1 MGILDRVRAAFSPR
15 SYAYAITPAG
25 VVGVANYT
33 IEQLYRT
40 QPNLRAVVN
49 FLADNAAQVPWKV
62 YERAGDN
69 DRVRVTG
76 SPAAL
81 LLQRP
86 NRDMTAYEYKRRV
99 FSDLLLYDRHL
110 SIIGPDADMPSGWAL
125 RPVPAPWVT
134 EYRGASPWAPESVV
148 IRNPNGRAIEV
159 PRSAFVL
166 FHGYD
171 PSDLTRQ
178 CSPVEALADVL
189 HEQIESNGYRRQMWT
204 NGGRFNAYVSRPA
217 DVEQWST
224 EAFERFKQSW
234 DESWAGKGAT
244 QGGKMPILEDGMQI
258 KSVPFSA
265 HDAEWSEAKKLGRED
280 VAGVYN
286 VNPALIWPGSG
297 QTYASAKENARA
309 LYNDTLAPKL
319 MQVVE
324 RVNADVLTRV
334 GEPASHYVEYDLSVK
349 LQGSFEERAAVIQ
362 SAVGGPWLTRDEA
375 RAMFNLPHIEG
386 ADELIVPLNVIE
398 GGLASPRDTDPTVD
412 RYSDAPALKGAD
424 AHGRGCG
431 CDACKAS
438 AAAAPRRHKAEASEQ
453 DADEMA
459 DVLRGFF
466 KRQARSVIPKI
477 GADPSIPDEGDPDW
491 WDSERWDKELADDMQ
506 PVAQRQS
513 DAHALATLDALGED
527 ASAYSSRRT
536 AAYIR
541 SMCERRAAMV
551 NAVTLRE
558 LREVIEDGADGD
570 EDARTPRDV
579 YAVAEDSRATTGGTA
594 FATAVAGWSAL
605 ESIRQC
611 APRRGATK
619 TWEVTSGNP
628 RPTHAAMNGETVP
641 YGERFSNG
649 AMWPGDT
656 DALGPEEVANCRC
669 AVTIEIP

>member
-1 MGILDRVRAAFSPR
+1 MGILDRIRRIFVPDY
-15 SYAYAITPAG
+15 YAYTITPSG
-25 VVGVANYT
+25 VVGVADYS
-33 IEQLYRT
+33 IDRLYRT
-40 QPNLRAVVN
+40 QPNLRAVVT

-62 YERAGDN
+62 YERASDN
-69 DRVRVTG
+69 DRVRVLD

-81 LLQRP
+81 LLARP
-86 NRDMTAYEYKRRV
+86 NRDMTSYEFKRRV
-99 FSDLLLYDRHL
+99 FGDLLLYDRHVSL
-110 SIIGPDADMPSGWAL
+110 IGPDADMPSGWAL
-125 RPVPAPWVT
+125 RPVPATWVT
-134 EYRGASPWAPESVV
+134 EYRGASPWAPEAIIV
-148 IRNPNGRAIEV
+148 RNPNGRAIEV
-159 PRSAFVL
+159 PRESFVL
-166 FHGYD
+166 WHGYD
-171 PSDLTRQ
+171 PGDLTRQ

-217 DVEQWST
+217 DVEKWSN

-234 DESWAGKGAT
+234 DESWAGKDAT

-258 KSVPFSA
+258 KTVPFSA
-265 HDAEWSEAKKLGRED
+265 HDAEWSEAKRLGRED

-324 RVNADVLTRV
+324 RVNADVLPRI
-334 GEPASHYVEYDLSVK
+334 GEPAGNYVEYDLSVK

-362 SAVGGPWLTRDEA
+362 SAVGGPWMTRDEA
-375 RAMFNLPHIEG
+375 RAMFNLPHIDG
-386 ADELIVPLNVIE
+386 ADELIVPLNVVE

-412 RYSDAPALKGAD
+412 RYSGPSETKAMGEP
-424 AHGRGCG
+424 HGCG
-431 CDACKAS
+431 CDACKSATAS
-438 AAAAPRRHKAEASEQ
+438 APKRHKAAASEQ

-466 KRQARSVIPKI
+466 KRQSKAVIAKI
-477 GADPSIPDEGDPDW
+477 GADPSVPDEGDPAW
-491 WDSERWDKELADDMQ
+491 WDSERWDRELADDMQ

-513 DAHALATLDALGED
+513 DAHALATLADLGED
-527 ASAYSSRRT
+527 ASAYSSRQT
-536 AAYIR
+536 TAYIR
-541 SMCERRAAMV
+541 SMCERRAKMV
-551 NAVTLRE
+551 NAATLRE
-558 LREVIEDGADGD
+558 LVEVVTDD
-570 EDARTPRDV
+570 EVERTPQDV
-579 YAVAEDSRATTGGTA
+579 YDVAEDSRATTGGTA
-594 FATAVAGWSAL
+594 FATAVAGWAAL

-619 TWEVTSGNP
+619 TWDVTSGNP

-641 YGERFSNG
+641 YGEPFSNG

-656 DALGPEEVANCRC
+656 DALDASEVANCQC

>member
-1 MGILDRVRAAFSPR
+1 MGILDRIRRIFVPDY
-15 SYAYAITPAG
+15 YAYTITPTG
-25 VVGVANYT
+25 VVGVADYS
-33 IEQLYRT
+33 IDRLYRT
-40 QPNLRAVVN
+40 QPNLRAVVT

-62 YERAGDN
+62 YERASDN
-69 DRVRVTG
+69 DRVRVLD

-81 LLQRP
+81 LLARP
-86 NRDMTAYEYKRRV
+86 NRDMTSYEFKRRV
-99 FSDLLLYDRHL
+99 FGDLLLYDRHVSL
-110 SIIGPDADMPSGWAL
+110 IGPDADMPSGWAL
-125 RPVPAPWVT
+125 RPVPATWVT
-134 EYRGASPWAPESVV
+134 EYRGASPWAPEAIIV
-148 IRNPNGRAIEV
+148 RNPNGRAIEV
-159 PRSAFVL
+159 PRESFVL
-166 FHGYD
+166 WHGYD
-171 PSDLTRQ
+171 PGDLTRQ

-204 NGGRFNAYVSRPA
+204 NGGRFNAYVSRPT
-217 DVEQWST
+217 DVEKWSN

-234 DESWAGKGAT
+234 DESWAGRDAT

-258 KSVPFSA
+258 KTVPFSA
-265 HDAEWSEAKKLGRED
+265 HDAEWSEAKRLGRED

-324 RVNADVLTRV
+324 RVNADVLPRI
-334 GEPASHYVEYDLSVK
+334 GEPAGNYVEYDLSVK

-362 SAVGGPWLTRDEA
+362 SAVGGPWMTRDEA
-375 RAMFNLPHIEG
+375 RAMFNLPHIDG
-386 ADELIVPLNVIE
+386 ADELIVPLNVVE

-412 RYSDAPALKGAD
+412 RYSGPSETKALGEP
-424 AHGRGCG
+424 HGCG
-431 CDACKAS
+431 CDACKSATAS
-438 AAAAPRRHKAEASEQ
+438 APKRHKAAASEQ

-466 KRQARSVIPKI
+466 KRQSKAVIAKI
-477 GADPSIPDEGDPDW
+477 GADPTVPDEGDPAW
-491 WDSERWDKELADDMQ
+491 WDSERWDRELADDMQ

-513 DAHALATLDALGED
+513 DAHALATLADLGED
-527 ASAYSSRRT
+527 ASAYSSRQT
-536 AAYIR
+536 TAYIR
-541 SMCERRAAMV
+541 SMCDRRAKMV
-551 NAVTLRE
+551 NSATLRE
-558 LREVIEDGADGD
+558 LIEVVSDD
-570 EDARTPRDV
+570 EVERTAQDV
-579 YAVAEDSRATTGGTA
+579 YDVAEDSRATTGGTA
-594 FATAVAGWSAL
+594 FATAVAGWAAL

-619 TWEVTSGNP
+619 TWDVTSGNP

-641 YGERFSNG
+641 YGEPFSNG

-656 DALGPEEVANCRC
+656 DALDASEVANCQC

>member
-1 MGILDRVRAAFSPR
+1 MGILDRVRRIFAPSV
-15 SYAYAITPAG
+15 YAYTLAPAG
-25 VVGVANYT
+25 VVSVADHS
-33 IEQLYRT
+33 IERLYRT
-40 QPNLRAVVN
+40 QPNLRAVVT

-62 YERAGDN
+62 YERASDN
-69 DRVRVTG
+69 DRVRVLD

-86 NRDMTAYEYKRRV
+86 NADMTSYEFKRRV
-99 FSDLLLYDRHL
+99 FGDLLLYDRHV
-110 SIIGPDADMPSGWAL
+110 SIIGPDADAPSGWAL
-125 RPVPAPWVT
+125 RPIPAPWVT
-134 EYRGASPWAPESVV
+134 QYRGASPWAPESIIV
-148 IRNPNGRAIEV
+148 RNPNGRAIEV
-159 PRSAFVL
+159 PRYAFVL
-166 FHGYD
+166 WHGYD
-171 PSDLTRQ
+171 PADPTRQ

-217 DVEQWST
+217 DVEKWSD
-224 EAFERFKQSW
+224 EAFERFKKSW

-258 KSVPFSA
+258 KTVPFSA

-286 VNPALIWPGSG
+286 VNPALIWPGEG

-324 RVNADVLTRV
+324 RVNADILPRI
-334 GEPASHYVEYDLSVK
+334 GEPSGHYVEYDLSVK

-375 RAMFNLPHIEG
+375 RAMFNLPHIDG

-412 RYSDAPALKGAD
+412 RYSGPAEVKS
-424 AHGRGCG
+424 CG
-431 CDACKAS
+431 CDACKQAN
-438 AAAAPRRHKAEASEQ
+438 AAAPKRHKATASDA

-459 DVLRGFF
+459 EVLRAFF

-477 GADPSIPDEGDPDW
+477 GTDATVPDEGDPAW
-491 WDSERWDKELADDMQ
+491 WNAERWDRELADDLQ

-513 DAHALATLDALGED
+513 DAHALATLADLGED
-527 ASAYSSRRT
+527 ASGYSPRLTS
-536 AAYIR
+536 AYIR
-541 SMCERRAAMV
+541 AMCERRARMV
-551 NAVTLRE
+551 NAATLRE
-558 LREVIEDGADGD
+558 LCEVVADEDG
-570 EDARTPRDV
+570 ERTPRDV
-579 YAVAEDSRATTGGTA
+579 YDRAEDVRIDTGATA
-594 FATAVAGWSAL
+594 FATAVAGWAAL
-605 ESIRQC
+605 EAVRQC

-619 TWEVTSGNP
+619 TWDVTSGNP
-628 RPTHAAMNGETVP
+628 RPSHAAMNGETVP

-649 AMWPGDT
+649 AMWPGDS
-656 DALGPEEVANCRC
+656 DALSAEEVANCQC
-669 AVTIEIP
+669 AVIIDIP

>member
-1 MGILDRVRAAFSPR
+1 MGILDRIRRIFVPDY
-15 SYAYAITPAG
+15 YAYTITPSG
-25 VVGVANYT
+25 VVGVADYS
-33 IEQLYRT
+33 IDRLYRT
-40 QPNLRAVVN
+40 QPNLRAVVT

-62 YERAGDN
+62 YERAADN
-69 DRVRVTG
+69 DRVRVLD

-81 LLQRP
+81 LLARP
-86 NRDMTAYEYKRRV
+86 NRDMTSYEFKQRV
-99 FSDLLLYDRHL
+99 FGDLLLYDRHVSL
-110 SIIGPDADMPSGWAL
+110 IGPDADMPSGWAL
-125 RPVPAPWVT
+125 RPVPATWVT
-134 EYRGASPWAPESVV
+134 EYRGASPWAPEAIIV
-148 IRNPNGRAIEV
+148 RNPNGRAIEV
-159 PRSAFVL
+159 PRESFVL
-166 FHGYD
+166 WHGYD
-171 PSDLTRQ
+171 PGDLTRQ

-217 DVEQWST
+217 DVEKWSN

-234 DESWAGKGAT
+234 DESWAGKDAT

-258 KSVPFSA
+258 KTVPFSA
-265 HDAEWSEAKKLGRED
+265 HDAEWSEAKRLGRED

-324 RVNADVLTRV
+324 RVNADVLPRI
-334 GEPASHYVEYDLSVK
+334 GEPAGNYVEYDLSVK

-362 SAVGGPWLTRDEA
+362 SAVGGPWMTRDEA
-375 RAMFNLPHIEG
+375 RAMFNLPHIDG
-386 ADELIVPLNVIE
+386 ADELIVPLNVVE

-412 RYSDAPALKGAD
+412 RYSGPSETKAMGEP
-424 AHGRGCG
+424 HGCG
-431 CDACKAS
+431 CDACKSATAS
-438 AAAAPRRHKAEASEQ
+438 APKRHKAAASEQ

-466 KRQARSVIPKI
+466 KRQSKAVIAKI
-477 GADPSIPDEGDPDW
+477 GADPSVPDEGDPAW
-491 WDSERWDKELADDMQ
+491 WDSERWDRELADDMQ

-513 DAHALATLDALGED
+513 DAHALATLADLGED
-527 ASAYSSRRT
+527 ASAYSSRQT
-536 AAYIR
+536 TAYIR
-541 SMCERRAAMV
+541 SMCERRAKMV
-551 NAVTLRE
+551 NAATLRE
-558 LREVIEDGADGD
+558 LVEVVTDD
-570 EDARTPRDV
+570 EVERTPQDV
-579 YAVAEDSRATTGGTA
+579 YDVAEDSRATTGGTA
-594 FATAVAGWSAL
+594 FATAVAGWAAL

-619 TWEVTSGNP
+619 TWDVTSGNP

-641 YGERFSNG
+641 CGEPFSNG

-656 DALGPEEVANCRC
+656 DALDASEVANCQC